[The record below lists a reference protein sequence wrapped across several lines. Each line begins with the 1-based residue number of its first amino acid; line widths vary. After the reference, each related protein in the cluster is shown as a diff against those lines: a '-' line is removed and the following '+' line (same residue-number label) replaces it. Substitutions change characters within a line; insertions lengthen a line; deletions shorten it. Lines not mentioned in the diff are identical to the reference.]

1 MQMEE
6 LELNKKSKGI
16 KTKITKVIIKT
27 MIIKRLDYQRITMN
41 MMLLITQMIQMIIPP
56 FQKLR
61 KQMTLKICF

>member
-6 LELNKKSKGI
+6 LEQNKKSKGI

>member
-1 MQMEE
+1 MEE

>member
-6 LELNKKSKGI
+6 LEQNKKSKGI

-41 MMLLITQMIQMIIPP
+41 MMLLITQMIQMIILP
-56 FQKLR
+56 FQKSR